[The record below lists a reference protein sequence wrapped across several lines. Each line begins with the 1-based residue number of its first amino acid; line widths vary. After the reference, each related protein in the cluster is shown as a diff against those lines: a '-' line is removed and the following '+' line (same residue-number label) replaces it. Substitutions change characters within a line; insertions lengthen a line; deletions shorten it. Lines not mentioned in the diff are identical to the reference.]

1 MAKTLNFKKRKI
13 MMYEKLNSGLD
24 EKRTG
29 GVKIVWQ
36 EYFSKEENI
45 NNLFES
51 IELKD
56 YKVMNVKSTYIEDSN
71 RYGIIVT
78 TQNDGSGNSTNIVI
92 DSISKEPTLT
102 QMMDVTFGFGKD
114 SDKRIIIYVGER
126 RPDEINNEI
135 MANSFAQI
143 NNDFGID
150 TYLIEAKKEIN
161 GKFNSDKVRYFIYGE
176 PGGIKI
182 TEFNNHPS
190 KSEFQKAE
198 FWLYYESCLGFIEK
212 RSIWDPD
219 TLIAGQITCSFDD
232 VETFVDWS
240 EKGAFLYIRSC
251 IETGIEKLLWLFEN
265 WGCVIKEPFRDY
277 QIELHDTIDDIK
289 HYQ

>member
-1 MAKTLNFKKRKI
+1 MNDVKLDLSSNFGEKEFYK

-102 QMMDVTFGFGKD
+102 
-114 SDKRIIIYVGER
+114 
-126 RPDEINNEI
+126 
-135 MANSFAQI
+135 
-143 NNDFGID
+143 
-150 TYLIEAKKEIN
+150 
-161 GKFNSDKVRYFIYGE
+161 
-176 PGGIKI
+176 
-182 TEFNNHPS
+182 
-190 KSEFQKAE
+190 
-198 FWLYYESCLGFIEK
+198 
-212 RSIWDPD
+212 
-219 TLIAGQITCSFDD
+219 
-232 VETFVDWS
+232 
-240 EKGAFLYIRSC
+240 
-251 IETGIEKLLWLFEN
+251 
-265 WGCVIKEPFRDY
+265 
-277 QIELHDTIDDIK
+277 
-289 HYQ
+289 